1 MNANKIDPI
10 GFASLYYND
19 DMATT
24 KSRLKEYYGS
34 DEVSIDIAYSAWAE
48 IQQDLEEFYSE

>member
-10 GFASLYYND
+10 DFASLYYND
-19 DMATT
+19 DMATI

-34 DEVSIDIAYSAWAE
+34 DEVSIDIGYSAWAE